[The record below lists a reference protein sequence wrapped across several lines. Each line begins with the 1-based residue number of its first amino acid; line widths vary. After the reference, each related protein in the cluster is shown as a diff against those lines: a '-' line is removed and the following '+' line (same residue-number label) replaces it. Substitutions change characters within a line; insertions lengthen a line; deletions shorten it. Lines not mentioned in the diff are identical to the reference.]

1 MISFCDYSFLFDLKA
16 KICKL
21 FNKILVLRNRIFLV
35 LLQYH
40 AQLEMRE
47 AIQNAFMHNFQTM
60 LNARVEPVNPLLVL
74 HINRKSIVQDT
85 INQVKFKNKKK
96 DFI

>member
-1 MISFCDYSFLFDLKA
+1 MIIHFYLILKQKFVSYLIKISFL
-16 KICKL
+16 I
-21 FNKILVLRNRIFLV
+21 NKIFLV

-40 AQLEMRE
+40 AQHEMRE

-85 INQVKFKNKKK
+85 INQVIKKK
-96 DFI
+96 RFYIKEK